1 MATISSVFKM
11 QDNATKTFNSVANA
25 MDNVIDKADM
35 LANKSSN
42 LGAGVST
49 INPALNQA
57 ISKYNE
63 LISKQ
68 DRINEKIEMMSRQEK
83 LLVNDLNREKSAYNQ
98 NEKAIFRIEKS
109 LMNVRNSKQDL
120 INKSDKLTEEILNQ
134 ANAVNKVANNTD
146 KIKVPQNGVEGGFS
160 KWQTNVIAINQ
171 ALQLTQSIARGVGSV
186 LNYADELTL
195 TKARID
201 LINDGQRT
209 TAELQEDIYQA
220 AQRSRG
226 SYQDMAKSV
235 AKLGMLAGD
244 AFKNNDEMVA
254 FAELMNKSFTVSGA
268 SESEKSAAM
277 YQLTQAMSSGMLQGD
292 ELRSIRENAPMFY
305 QAIAEYTGKSTAELK
320 EMGANG
326 EITAEIMKN
335 ALFSAGDDIEAKMEQ
350 MPKTFGNAMTNI
362 QNSAAYYLQPVAD
375 RISEMLN
382 SDTFQNAVN
391 IILQIIQG
399 LANGAIW
406 VFDAIGNA
414 IDFFKNNMWL
424 TIPILTAF
432 AVVITGL
439 LVPALVSMIGKVLL
453 SIATW
458 AIAHWQL
465 LLVAAVIGIVV
476 GAITT
481 MNPVLLTLAGIIGI
495 LVLAYAAWQVAQWA
509 TNTAMYACPIVW
521 IIVLVIALVA
531 AIYLFIDWIAKATG
545 IASSGLGIIAGG
557 VNVVIQFFKNLGLM
571 VANIALAIGN
581 AIGALASNMMTAF
594 GNAIKSIQAWFWGL
608 LETGTNVILG
618 IVEMLNK
625 LPFVD
630 IDTEGL
636 TSAAKKYADKKAEAE
651 DSKEEYKNIADEF
664 NKGMNTFEAF
674 GDGWVSD
681 AFNDGKAWGDNAA
694 ASIADAV
701 GSFDPAAM
709 LDSIMPDMDQNQPD
723 MSGYDYSSM
732 IDPNGNLPVSINDDK
747 TGSKEVDISDED
759 LKMLKDIATRDYMLN
774 YKHITPNVNIQFG
787 DVKETADIN
796 AIKDELDKMMQEE
809 LSELYVVEEA

>member
-11 QDNATKTFNSVANA
+11 QDNATKTFNNVASA
-25 MDNVIDKADM
+25 MDSVIAKADQLSNSTSNM
-35 LANKSSN
+35 DAGISS
-42 LGAGVST
+42 
-49 INPALNQA
+49 INPALSQA
-57 ISKYNE
+57 VTKYQD
-63 LISKQ
+63 LINKQ
-68 DRINEKIEMMSRQEK
+68 DMINAKIDIMSRQEK
-83 LLVNDLNREKSAYNQ
+83 MLIQDLNKEKSGYNQ
-98 NEKAIFRIEKS
+98 NEKAILNIEKR
-109 LMNVRNSKQDL
+109 LLNVQNQKSKL
-120 INKSDKLTEEILNQ
+120 IAQSDKLTNEIYEQ
-134 ANAVNKVANNTD
+134 AGAVNKVADNTG
-146 KIKVPQNGVEGGFS
+146 KIKSHQNNVEEGFS

-171 ALQLTQSIARGVGSV
+171 ALQLTQTIAKGIGSV
-186 LNYADELTL
+186 LNYADDLTL

-209 TAELQEDIYQA
+209 TAELQQDIYQA

-226 SYQDMAKSV
+226 SYDDMAKSV

-244 AFKNNDEMVA
+244 AFKNNDEMIA
-254 FAELMNKSFTVSGA
+254 FTELMNKSFTVSGA

-326 EITAEIMKN
+326 EITADIMKN
-335 ALFSAGDDIEAKMEQ
+335 ALFAAGDDIEAKMEQ

-362 QNSAAYYLQPVAD
+362 KNSAAYYLQPVAD

-382 SDTFQNAVN
+382 SETFQNALNV
-391 IILQIIQG
+391 ILRGIQLFAS
-399 LANGAIW
+399 LALSG
-406 VFDAIGNA
+406 FDAVGNA
-414 IDFFKNNMWL
+414 IQFFKDNMWL
-424 TIPILTAF
+424 TIPIITAA
-432 AVVITGL
+432 AVVLTGL
-439 LVPALVSMIGKVLL
+439 LVPALAASLVGILRN
-453 SIATW
+453 IAAW
-458 AIAHWQL
+458 AVAHWQL

-481 MNPVLLTLAGIIGI
+481 MNPVLLTLAAIIGV

-521 IIVLVIALVA
+521 IIVLIIALVA

-630 IDTEGL
+630 IDTKGL

-651 DSKEEYKNIADEF
+651 DSKEEYKDISEEF
-664 NKGMNTFEAF
+664 NKGLNTFEAF
-674 GDGWVSD
+674 GDNWVSD

-701 GSFDPAAM
+701 GSFDPASM
-709 LDSIMPDMDQNQPD
+709 LEGILPDQEQQD

-732 IDPNGNLPVSINDDK
+732 LDPNGNLPVSVNDDK
-747 TGSKEVDISDED
+747 TSNEVDISDED
-759 LKMLKDIATRDYMLN
+759 LKMLKDIATREYMLN
-774 YKHITPNVNIQFG
+774 YKQITPNVNIQFG

-809 LSELYVVEEA
+809 LAELYVVEEA

>member
-11 QDNATKTFNSVANA
+11 QDNATKTFNSIANA

-98 NEKAIFRIEKS
+98 NEKAIFRIEKN

-146 KIKVPQNGVEGGFS
+146 KIKVPQDGVESGFS

-305 QAIAEYTGKSTAELK
+305 QAIAEYTGKSAAELK

-326 EITAEIMKN
+326 EITADIMKN
-335 ALFSAGDDIEAKMEQ
+335 ALFSAGDEIEAKMEQ

-382 SDTFQNAVN
+382 SSTFQNAVN

-439 LVPALVSMIGKVLL
+439 LVPALVAMIGKVVLAV
-453 SIATW
+453 ATW

-625 LPFVD
+625 LPFVN

-694 ASIADAV
+694 ASIANAV

-709 LDSIMPDMDQNQPD
+709 LDSIMPDMDQNQQD
-723 MSGYDYSSM
+723 KGGYDYSSM
-732 IDPNGNLPVSINDDK
+732 IDPNGNLPVSIEADK
-747 TGSKEVDISDED
+747 TSNEVDISDED

>member
-11 QDNATKTFNSVANA
+11 QDNATKTFNNVASA
-25 MDNVIDKADM
+25 MDSVIAKADQLSNSTSNM
-35 LANKSSN
+35 DAGISS
-42 LGAGVST
+42 
-49 INPALNQA
+49 INPALSQA
-57 ISKYNE
+57 VTKYQD
-63 LISKQ
+63 LINKQ
-68 DRINEKIEMMSRQEK
+68 DMINAKIEIMSRQEK
-83 LLVNDLNREKSAYNQ
+83 MLIQDLNKEKSGYNK
-98 NEKAIFRIEKS
+98 NEKAILNIEKR
-109 LMNVRNSKQDL
+109 LLNVQNQKSKL
-120 INKSDKLTEEILNQ
+120 IAQSDKLTNEIYEQ
-134 ANAVNKVANNTD
+134 AGAVNKVADNTGKIKPPQD
-146 KIKVPQNGVEGGFS
+146 KIETGFS
-160 KWQTNVIAINQ
+160 KWQTNVIAVNQ
-171 ALQLTQSIARGVGSV
+171 ALQLAQIIAKGIGSA
-186 LNYADELTL
+186 LNYSDDLTL

-209 TAELQEDIYQA
+209 TAELQKDIYQA

-226 SYQDMAKSV
+226 SYDDMAKSV

-244 AFKNNDEMVA
+244 AFKNNDEMIA
-254 FAELMNKSFTVSGA
+254 FTELMNKSFTVSGA

-326 EITAEIMKN
+326 EITADIMKN
-335 ALFSAGDDIEAKMEQ
+335 ALFAAGDDIEAKMEQ

-362 QNSAAYYLQPVAD
+362 QNSATYYLQPVAD

-382 SDTFQNAVN
+382 SETFQNALNV
-391 IILQIIQG
+391 ILRGIQLFAS
-399 LANGAIW
+399 LALSG
-406 VFDAIGNA
+406 FDAVGNA
-414 IDFFKNNMWL
+414 IQFFKDNMWL
-424 TIPILTAF
+424 TIPIITAT
-432 AVVITGL
+432 AVVLTGL
-439 LVPALVSMIGKVLL
+439 LVPALAASLAGILKN
-453 SIATW
+453 IAAW

-481 MNPVLLTLAGIIGI
+481 MNPVLLTLAAIIGI

-509 TNTAMYACPIVW
+509 ANTAMYACPIVW
-521 IIVLVIALVA
+521 IIVLIIALVA

-630 IDTEGL
+630 IDTKGL
-636 TSAAKKYADKKAEAE
+636 TKAAKKYAKNKAEAE
-651 DSKEEYKNIADEF
+651 GSKEDYKNIADEF

-674 GDGWVSD
+674 GKGWVSD

-694 ASIADAV
+694 ASIANAV
-701 GSFDPAAM
+701 GSFDPGAM
-709 LDSIMPDMDQNQPD
+709 LEGILPDQEQPD

-732 IDPNGNLPVSINDDK
+732 LDPNGNLPVSVNEDK
-747 TGSKEVDISDED
+747 TSNEVDISDED
-759 LKMLKDIATRDYMLN
+759 LKMLKDIATREYMLN
-774 YKHITPNVNIQFG
+774 YKQITPNVNIQFG

-809 LSELYVVEEA
+809 LAELYVVEEA